1 MESNSRGSRR
11 AGDAAPVP
19 DAIRRDLRRTLRVVF
34 SRPSRIKRLIALG
47 PRGWIATARFLRSVV
62 PRAGRELARIRER
75 AARIP
80 DAALREQALAS
91 IDGKAYHVQGGCILA
106 TFMPRD
112 AAHRYVAIVAALET
126 IYDYLDNLCDRLPGV
141 TQQAYATLHASLID
155 ALDERRTPGDYY
167 RDGPAGNDGGYL
179 RSLVDA
185 ARDGLRE
192 LPNYAAVRNQV
203 VDVASFYAEL
213 QVLKHGP
220 AGVRERACGDW
231 YALNRARFPGL
242 SWWEFAAACGSSLP
256 VFALIALATR
266 EQLDPAEIDATV
278 TAYFPG
284 ISAIHILLDY
294 FIDQAE
300 DREHGELNFVACYA
314 SSAEAVTQLRRLVTA
329 TLAHVRNLA
338 GAAHHRFLVE
348 AMCVFYLTHPKVFE
362 QRLDRESAALL
373 SALG

>member
-1 MESNSRGSRR
+1 ML
-11 AGDAAPVP
+11 AVP
-19 DAIRRDLRRTLRVVF
+19 DALRKDLRRTLRVVF
-34 SRPSRIKRLIALG
+34 SRPSRLRRLLALG
-47 PRGWIATARFLRSVV
+47 PRGWTATARFLGAVV
-62 PRAGRELARIRER
+62 PRAGRELAAIRER

-80 DAALREQALAS
+80 DPLLREQALAS

-106 TFMPRD
+106 TFMRGKS
-112 AAHRYVAIVAALET
+112 ARRYIAIVAAIET

-141 TQQAYATLHASLID
+141 TQQAYATLHAALLD
-155 ALDERRTPGDYY
+155 ALDDRRAPIDYY
-167 RDGPAGNDGGYL
+167 RDGPAGDDGGYL

-185 ARDGLRE
+185 ARDGLRA
-192 LPNYAAVRNQV
+192 LPNYDAVREQLV
-203 VDVASFYAEL
+203 EVARFYAEL

-220 AGVRERACGDW
+220 PGVRETACDAW
-231 YALNRARFPGL
+231 YARNRERFPGL

-256 VFALIALATR
+256 VFALIALASR
-266 EQLDPAEIDATV
+266 ERLETAEIDATV

-284 ISAIHILLDY
+284 VSAVHILLDY

-314 SSAEAVTQLRRLVTA
+314 SSADAVTGLRRLVTG
-329 TLAHVRNLA
+329 TLARVRSLA
-338 GAAHHRFLVE
+338 DAARHRFLVE

-373 SALG
+373 NALR